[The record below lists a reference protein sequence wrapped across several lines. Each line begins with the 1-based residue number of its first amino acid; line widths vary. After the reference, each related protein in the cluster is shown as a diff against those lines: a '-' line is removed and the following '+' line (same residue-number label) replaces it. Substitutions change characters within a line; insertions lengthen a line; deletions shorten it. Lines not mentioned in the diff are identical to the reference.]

1 VQPPGQIMSEA
12 LESAELRASGSRH
25 LVGTASLLA
34 LVLLEIDQLTKL
46 WIRETLAFGESIP
59 NEGSVRLTYAVNP
72 GVAFGIPS
80 SPAVSLLLPIA
91 AVLGCLVIY
100 WRFQRSNSTLLNIG
114 IAVLVGG
121 TLGNLIDRIVHGH
134 VTDFIE
140 MAFSEGDVM
149 VVFNVA
155 DICVILGF
163 VILEVFLI
171 GTIVGIIRKKGLSYS
186 PVMPF
191 IATRIGKRRA
201 GKN

>member
-1 VQPPGQIMSEA
+1 MQPPGQIMSEA
-12 LESAELRASGSRH
+12 LESAELGASGPRH

-34 LVLLEIDQLTKL
+34 LVALEIDQLSKL

-80 SPAVSLLLPIA
+80 SPAVSLLLPMA

-140 MAFSEGDVM
+140 MAFSGGDVM

-155 DICVILGF
+155 DLCVILGF
-163 VILEVFLI
+163 VILEVFLT
-171 GTIVGIIRKKGLSYS
+171 GTIVGIIRKKGLSYN